1 MHARARNGA
10 CCRVRGG
17 PVERTVAR
25 RGGFL
30 ADGILALL
38 VLGLA
43 LGEGLPTL
51 AWTVRM
57 QRTLERRQLAL
68 LTVANALDAQTAL
81 PAFALTEEEP
91 LELPLNDA
99 VRAELPQAALVR
111 RVTATDRPGER
122 RVVVALRW
130 RDFQGTTPQEISLTG
145 WVLP

>member
-1 MHARARNGA
+1 MHSRSGNSAR
-10 CCRVRGG
+10 CG
-17 PVERTVAR
+17 PRSGSVERTVAR

-30 ADGILALL
+30 ADGILSLL
-38 VLGLA
+38 VLGLV
-43 LGEGLPTL
+43 LGAGLPTL

-68 LTVANALDAQTAL
+68 LTVTNALDTQTAL
-81 PAFALTEEEP
+81 PAAALAGEET
-91 LELPLNDA
+91 LELPLDDQ
-99 VRAELPQAALVR
+99 VRAELPEAVLVR

-130 RDFQGTTPQEISLTG
+130 RDFQGTTPQEVALTG